1 MTVAAEAGQPRQTLP
16 VDQLN
21 SKTYRGSGSIMM
33 PGGQAAQNRSP
44 QQPLDQPPQQ
54 PQPSKTVRR
63 HPNAAEPTRAE
74 LLKYLACLEGELA
87 ARDAAIDSLRQQR
100 QEQLL
105 QQARNGRYGLA
116 DPYAALQ
123 RDSEINSTPGLVTS
137 FGAFCESDIDE
148 AALKSMYDSEL
159 AALENLI
166 DMQSRAQQRMRE
178 QINQVERRYRRVCS
192 ELETER
198 RKHEKDAAEG
208 DDVLAGLEKERER
221 LRCELEFE
229 RQQSRKLDRE
239 VARVS
244 QALADERAL
253 SDRQRRV
260 ALSLIRDRRALTSRL
275 SALQSR
281 CQQLER
287 EAAAAEAA
295 AAAEL
300 EAAALANRVDAEQ
313 RRARD
318 LAAEVERLRA
328 LLAAA
333 SHPASQP
340 GGLLKVKPEPPVRR
354 TPGPTVTAAAAAAAA
369 SSKQQQPAGAKSS
382 TKHSQQQ
389 QQQQQQVCAVNGK

>member
-1 MTVAAEAGQPRQTLP
+1 MSCSRCQSANRPSGISVDLRRTAASGLLCPFCPRQNL
-16 VDQLN
+16 LR
-21 SKTYRGSGSIMM
+21 SAGSIMM

-44 QQPLDQPPQQ
+44 QQPLETSHRSSRSHRKQFAVIPMLPSQP
-54 PQPSKTVRR
+54 
-63 HPNAAEPTRAE
+63 EPARAE
-74 LLKYLACLEGELA
+74 LLKYLACLEGEVSRPETLPLTACVSRDRSSCCSRLA
-87 ARDAAIDSLRQQR
+87 MVATAWPIRGIAR
-100 QEQLL
+100 
-105 QQARNGRYGLA
+105 
-116 DPYAALQ
+116 
-123 RDSEINSTPGLVTS
+123 INSTPGLVTS

-178 QINQVERRYRRVCS
+178 QINQVERRYRR
-192 ELETER
+192 
-198 RKHEKDAAEG
+198 
-208 DDVLAGLEKERER
+208 
-221 LRCELEFE
+221 LEFE

-239 VARVS
+239 VARSVS
-244 QALADERAL
+244 QALADERAPIG
-253 SDRQRRV
+253 SARAW

-287 EAAAAEAA
+287 ESRRCRKAA

-318 LAAEVERLRA
+318 LAAE
-328 LLAAA
+328 
-333 SHPASQP
+333 P

-354 TPGPTVTAAAAAAAA
+354 NARPDCDSGGGGFLDE
-369 SSKQQQPAGAKSS
+369 QQQPAGAKSS

-389 QQQQQQVCAVNGK
+389 A